1 MVFEDTYLLIH
12 DADGEEWA
20 DGLRF
25 KINENVAFP
34 EMTEKSRLL
43 ESGATDTLPS
53 PQGSGT
59 YDTYQYVGEDRGR
72 KPSSGNRGRF
82 WRGRR
87 KRETQ
92 GQHTRE
98 MIEQRAVNIDGGERQ
113 GPGKEYDVETGS
125 SEN

>member
-1 MVFEDTYLLIH
+1 MVFEDTYLLVH

-34 EMTEKSRLL
+34 VMTEKSRLL
-43 ESGATDTLPS
+43 ETDGTDTLLPS
-53 PQGSGT
+53 PHGPGT

-72 KPSSGNRGRF
+72 KTTSGNLGRF

-98 MIEQRAVNIDGGERQ
+98 MRAVNIDGDERQ
-113 GPGKEYDVETGS
+113 GPGKECDLETGS